1 MQIEEA
7 DPVAVLKLAAGTDR
21 LGHPAPQ
28 RIMSLTESISP
39 CCRQNDLTAARP
51 ASQIAALHI
60 MQISAALNLGTYMSQ
75 STRPGPE
82 HDRFSN
88 GFDHQL
94 THSEVS
100 CESADQISSVLTSLL
115 VGSIER
121 PRPPWPF
128 YISVSYLRTQGRKDL
143 PGQCRRTRCK
153 HRKLFNHFCRHN
165 LNSVTY

>member
-88 GFDHQL
+88 AGFDHQL

-100 CESADQISSVLTSLL
+100 CESADQISQFSFDVIVSGLHRETAAAVAVLYQCIISTHS
-115 VGSIER
+115 GSELR
-121 PRPPWPF
+121 STWAVPP
-128 YISVSYLRTQGRKDL
+128 D
-143 PGQCRRTRCK
+143 
-153 HRKLFNHFCRHN
+153 
-165 LNSVTY
+165 